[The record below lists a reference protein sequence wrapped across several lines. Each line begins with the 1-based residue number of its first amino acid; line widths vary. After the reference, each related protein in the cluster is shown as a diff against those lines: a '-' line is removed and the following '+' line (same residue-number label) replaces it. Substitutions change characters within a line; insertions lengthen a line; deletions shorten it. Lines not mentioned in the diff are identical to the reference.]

1 MEGGGGGALTGC
13 IFCLQVLG
21 PINGVGREGGGGG
34 AYN

>member
-1 MEGGGGGALTGC
+1 MGGGGGGALTGC

-21 PINGVGREGGGGG
+21 PINGVGREGGGGL